1 MKKLFTLMLTALL
14 VLTAVGC
21 SSKSAN
27 TDSDT
32 PYTLVES
39 GKLLVA
45 MSPDFAPMEF
55 VDTTKS
61 GQDQYVGF
69 DVTLAKYIASELG
82 LELVIKPMSF
92 DASMTAVQTGSVD
105 MAISGFSYMPDRAE
119 KFSLSDYYYAGDNE
133 TAQTIIVSADK
144 AGTFSSVEDFQGM
157 TIAAQG
163 SSLQESLVTEQLA
176 GIAELSVYKAVDDA
190 VLALK
195 TGKVDGVAVA
205 EGNGKAIIANNPD
218 LAMSGFLFEVD
229 EEAENN
235 LILINKENTAL
246 TDVVNGILAQALDAG
261 LYGQWYE
268 EALALAL
275 GDAYS
280 EISYDDDGNA
290 ITDDEGSAE

>member
-14 VLTAVGC
+14 VFTAVGC
-21 SSKSAN
+21 SSKSAA

-32 PYTLVES
+32 LYTLVEP
-39 GKLLVA
+39 GKLLVS

-92 DASMTAVQTGSVD
+92 DASMTAVQTGAVD
-105 MAISGFSYMPDRAE
+105 MAISGFSYTPDRAE
-119 KFSLSDYYYAGDNE
+119 KYSLTDYYYAGDNE
-133 TAQTIIVSADK
+133 TAQTIIVPADK
-144 AGTFSSVEDFQGM
+144 AGTFSSAEDFQGM
-157 TIAAQG
+157 VIAAQG
-163 SSLQESLVTEQLA
+163 SSLQENLVTEQLA

-218 LAMSGFLFEVD
+218 LAMSGFLFDVD

-246 TDVVNGILAQALDAG
+246 TEVVNGILAKALDAG

-268 EALALAL
+268 DALALAL

>member
-1 MKKLFTLMLTALL
+1 MKKLIPLILAALL
-14 VLTAVGC
+14 VFCAVGC

-27 TDSDT
+27 TDTDT
-32 PYTLVES
+32 PYALVES

-61 GQDQYVGF
+61 GQEQYVGF
-69 DVTLAKYIASELG
+69 DVSLAKYIASELG

-92 DASMTAVQTGSVD
+92 DACMTAVETGAVD
-105 MAISGFSYMPDRAE
+105 MAISGFSYTPDRAE
-119 KFSLSDYYYAGDNE
+119 RFSLSDYYFAGDNE

-144 AGTFSSVEDFQGM
+144 AGAFSVAEDFQGM

-163 SSLQESLVTEQLA
+163 ASLQESLVTEQLA

-218 LAMSGFLFEVD
+218 LAMSGFLFTID
-229 EEAENN
+229 EAAENN
-235 LILINKENTAL
+235 LILMNKTSTEL
-246 TDVVNGILAQALDAG
+246 TEAVNGVLAKALDAG

-268 EALALAL
+268 DAMSLAL
-275 GDAYS
+275 GDTYS

-290 ITDDEGSAE
+290 PAEDDAE